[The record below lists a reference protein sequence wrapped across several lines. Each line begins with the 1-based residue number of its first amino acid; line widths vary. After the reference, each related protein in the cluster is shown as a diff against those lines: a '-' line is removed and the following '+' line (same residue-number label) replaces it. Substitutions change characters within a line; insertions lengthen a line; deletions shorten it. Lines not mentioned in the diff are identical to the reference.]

1 MSLEV
6 AEPLEA
12 RDSVLGL
19 SDAVGPE
26 GATLAARLTLPA
38 NPLWL
43 VRVIVAFPVEPT
55 TMLRVGWSDEIMK
68 SGPTTVTT
76 TLAV

>member
-1 MSLEV
+1 MSLET
-6 AEPLEA
+6 AEPPEA
-12 RDSVLGL
+12 RDSMLGL

-26 GATLAARLTLPA
+26 GDTVAARLTLPA
-38 NPLWL
+38 NPVWL
-43 VRVIVAFPVEPT
+43 VRVMVAFPVEPT

-68 SGPTTVTT
+68 SGPTTVTA